1 MVRVPPVLLVAALIL
16 GATASPALSAPTG
29 CGRAD
34 PELPHWARA
43 RAMTV
48 LHDSVLLSGQSALR
62 RGFPCWRVNLLGRPA
77 LMLRDAEREIRM
89 SGRRVAPLVVIGIG
103 YNSLWERDRVNHRRW
118 AERFDGDAFRLLS
131 TLRRAGAEQFVW
143 VTLRRANRA
152 TTEPRSWGDLRLYS
166 WYFPYVNDRL
176 RRLDAMRSR
185 LVLAEWARAGA
196 RRDVTY
202 DSIHLNARGGR
213 LMQRLIETTIYEE
226 AYLQATASPT
236 PASARAPGTDRPA
249 R

>member
-1 MVRVPPVLLVAALIL
+1 MVRLAPVLLATALIL
-16 GATASPALSAPTG
+16 GATASPALSAPAG

-34 PELPHWARA
+34 PKLPHWARA

-48 LHDSVLLSGQSALR
+48 LHDSVLLSGEQALK
-62 RGFPCWRVNLLGRPA
+62 RGFPCWRVNMLGRPA
-77 LMLRDAEREIRM
+77 LMLRDAEREIRT
-89 SGRRVAPLVVIGIG
+89 SGRRVAPLVVVGIG
-103 YNSLWERDRVNHRRW
+103 YNTLWERNRVNHGRW
-118 AERFDGDAFRLLS
+118 AERFDGDAFRLLR
-131 TLRRAGAEQFVW
+131 TLRRAGAEQLVW

-152 TTEPRSWGDLRLYS
+152 TTAPSSWSDLRLYS

-176 RRLDAMRSR
+176 RRLDTGRNR

-213 LMQRLIETTIYEE
+213 LMQRLIEGAIYEE
-226 AYLQATASPT
+226 AYAQVDGG
-236 PASARAPGTDRPA
+236 RAPWG
-249 R
+249 

>member
-1 MVRVPPVLLVAALIL
+1 MRTSPVLVVAAALLL
-16 GATASPALSAPTG
+16 GAPASPVVSATTG

-34 PELPHWARA
+34 PVLPHWARA

-48 LHDSVLLSGQSALR
+48 LHDSVLLSGETALK
-62 RGFPCWRVNLLGRPA
+62 RGFPCWRVRMLGRPA
-77 LMLRDAEREIRM
+77 LMLRDAEREIRT
-89 SGRRVAPLVVIGIG
+89 SGRRVAPLVVVGIG
-103 YNSLWERDRVNHRRW
+103 YNSLWERNGVNHGRW
-118 AERFDGDAFRLLS
+118 AERFDGDAFRLLR

-152 TTEPRSWGDLRLYS
+152 TTAPSAWSDLRLYS

-176 RRLDAMRSR
+176 RRLNAQRNR
-185 LVLAEWARAGA
+185 LVLAEWAREGA
-196 RRDVTY
+196 RPDVTY

-226 AYLQATASPT
+226 AHAQVERG
-236 PASARAPGTDRPA
+236 RAP
-249 R
+249 